1 MNVMVYFTPTDGYV
15 VVVVP
20 RSQHRPACYYAADAS
35 QRLVSPGTLDMAGL
49 VVTPREC
56 DFEGIAT
63 DEAVALLREV
73 AMSPDEADAVVE
85 NLKARI

>member
-1 MNVMVYFTPTDGYV
+1 
-15 VVVVP
+15 
-20 RSQHRPACYYAADAS
+20 
-35 QRLVSPGTLDMAGL
+35 MAGL

-73 AMSPDEADAVVE
+73 AMSPDEADDVVE
-85 NLKARI
+85 NLKAWI